1 MTGYAES
8 NALLALLAEDVDSA
22 HAIVGGLLSN
32 ERETLA
38 QAAHYLGLIADGN
51 VCRACAKPVA
61 GGENCVAVGI
71 AEPRQRYH
79 VACYEER
86 PLT

>member
-8 NALLALLAEDVDSA
+8 DALLALLAEDDDSA
-22 HAIVGGLLSN
+22 HAIVASLLPN

-38 QAAHYLGLIADGN
+38 QAAHHLGLIADGN
-51 VCRACAKPVA
+51 VCRVCAKPVA
-61 GGENCVAVGI
+61 GGENCVALGI

-79 VACYEER
+79 VDCYESR
-86 PLT
+86 